1 MLLAQ
6 LFRTIIQCGELTVID
21 GNGRTLRY
29 GDPGS
34 GPRVTIRLHDR
45 RLYWRLP
52 LNPRLAVGEA
62 YVDGTL
68 TVEDGTI
75 YDFLDLMGL
84 NLGNQRINAWER
96 WSAHA
101 AMLWRGVQQANPLGT
116 AQKRIA
122 HHYDMAG
129 ELYEWTLDSDMQYS
143 CAYFPTLGVSLEE
156 AQEAKMRHIAAKL
169 CLEPGQKV
177 LDIGSG
183 WGGMALYLAR
193 NADVEV
199 TGVTLSTEQHKLSR
213 KRVQE
218 AGLANRVGLH
228 LRDYREETGIYDRI
242 VSVGMFEHVGVPHY
256 QEYFDKL
263 AGLLRDDGVALLHT
277 IADRGMPAATNPWMR
292 KYIFPG
298 GHCPSLSEIL
308 PAIERAG
315 LWVTDIEIL
324 RLHYAETLRHWRE
337 RFMANRQRAIE
348 LYGGRF
354 CRMWEFYLASSEM
367 AFRRMGMMVA
377 QIQLT
382 KSVEAA
388 PLTRD
393 YMAQWEQAHAPADAA
408 PAADLGRRLKS
419 VG

>member
-6 LFRTIIQCGELTVID
+6 LFRAIVRRGELTVID
-21 GNGRTLRY
+21 GSGRTRRY

-34 GPRVTIRLHDR
+34 GPSVTIRLHDR
-45 RLYWRLP
+45 GLHWRLP
-52 LNPRLAVGEA
+52 LNPRLAFGEA

-68 TVEDGTI
+68 RVEGGTI

-84 NLGNQRINAWER
+84 NIGNGQINAWDR
-96 WSAHA
+96 WINRMAI
-101 AMLWRGVQQANPLGT
+101 LWRGFQEANPLGE
-116 AQKRIA
+116 AQKHVA
-122 HHYDMAG
+122 HHYDLSA
-129 ELYEWTLDSDMQYS
+129 ELYDLFLGGDRQYS
-143 CAYFPTLGVSLEE
+143 CAYFSTFGVPLEE

-183 WGGMALYLAR
+183 WGGMGLYLAR
-193 NADVEV
+193 HADVEV
-199 TGVTLSTEQHKLSR
+199 TGVTLSTEQHKLSQQR
-213 KRVQE
+213 AND
-218 AGLANRVGLH
+218 AGLDDRVGFH
-228 LRDYREETGIYDRI
+228 LRDYREQTGTYDRI
-242 VSVGMFEHVGVPHY
+242 VSVGMFEHVGMPHY

-263 AGLLRDDGVALLHT
+263 ASLLQDDGVALLHT
-277 IADRGMPAATNPWMR
+277 IADRGIPTATNPWMR

-298 GHCPSLSEIL
+298 GHCPSISEIL

-324 RLHYAETLRHWRE
+324 RLHYAETLRRWRE
-337 RFMANRQRAIE
+337 RFMANQHRVVE
-348 LYGGRF
+348 LYDERF
-354 CRMWEFYLASSEM
+354 CRMWEFYLASCEM

-382 KSVEAA
+382 KSIDAV

-393 YMAQWEQAHAPADAA
+393 YMARWEQAHALAEEASS
-408 PAADLGRRLKS
+408 RRLKS
-419 VG
+419 VS

>member
-6 LFRTIIQCGELTVID
+6 LFRTIVKRGELTVID
-21 GNGRTLRY
+21 GNDRTRRY

-34 GPRVTIRLHDR
+34 GPKVTIRLHDR
-45 RLYWRLP
+45 RLHWRLP

-68 TVEDGTI
+68 TVEGGTV
-75 YDFLDLMGL
+75 YDFLDLIGL
-84 NLGNQRINAWER
+84 NLGNRRINAWER
-96 WSAHA
+96 WVAHA
-101 AMLWRGVQQANPLGT
+101 EMMWRGVQQANPLGK
-116 AQKRIA
+116 AQKHVA
-122 HHYDMAG
+122 HHYDLSG
-129 ELYEWTLDSDMQYS
+129 ELYGLFLDSDLHYS
-143 CAYFPTLGVSLEE
+143 CAYFPTFGVSLEE
-156 AQEAKMRHIAAKL
+156 AQDAKMRHIAAKL

-183 WGGMALYLAR
+183 WGGMAFYLAR
-193 NADVEV
+193 NAEVEV
-199 TGVTLSTEQHKLSR
+199 TGVTLSAEQYKLSR
-213 KRVQE
+213 KRVLE
-218 AGLANRVGLH
+218 AGLAGRVGVH
-228 LRDYREETGIYDRI
+228 FRDYREESGTYDRI

-263 AGLLRDDGVALLHT
+263 ASLLRDDGVALLHT
-277 IADRGMPAATNPWMR
+277 IADHGVPASCNPWIR

-298 GHCPSLSEIL
+298 GYCPSMSDIL

-337 RFMANRQRAIE
+337 RFLANRQRAIE
-348 LYGGRF
+348 LYDERF
-354 CRMWEFYLASSEM
+354 CRMWEFYLAGSEM

-382 KSVEAA
+382 KSIQAA

-393 YMAQWEQAHAPADAA
+393 YMGDWEQAHAPADAA
-408 PAADLGRRLKS
+408 PGTAK

>member
-6 LFRTIIQCGELTVID
+6 LFRTIVKRGELTVID
-21 GNGRTLRY
+21 GSGRTRRY
-29 GDPGS
+29 GDPGR
-34 GPRVTIRLHDR
+34 GPSVTIRLHDR
-45 RLYWRLP
+45 RLHWRLP

-62 YVDGTL
+62 YTDGTL
-68 TVEDGTI
+68 TVEGGTI

-84 NLGNQRINAWER
+84 NLGNRRINAWECWITR
-96 WSAHA
+96 A
-101 AMLWRGVQQANPLGT
+101 AMLWRGVQQANPLGK
-116 AQKRIA
+116 AQQHVA
-122 HHYDMAG
+122 HHYDLSG
-129 ELYEWTLDSDMQYS
+129 ELYELVLDSDLQYS

-169 CLEPGQKV
+169 CLEPGHKV

-213 KRVQE
+213 KRIQE
-218 AGLANRVGLH
+218 AGLADRVGLH
-228 LRDYREETGIYDRI
+228 LRDYREETGTYDRI
-242 VSVGMFEHVGVPHY
+242 VSIGMFEHVGVPHY

-263 AGLLRDDGVALLHT
+263 ASLLRDDGVALLHT
-277 IADRGMPAATNPWMR
+277 IADHGVPESGNPWIR

-298 GHCPSLSEIL
+298 GYCPSLSDIL

-324 RLHYAETLRHWRE
+324 RLHYAETLRYWRQ

-348 LYGGRF
+348 LYDERF
-354 CRMWEFYLASSEM
+354 CRMWEFYLAGSEM

-393 YMAQWEQAHAPADAA
+393 YMAHWEQAHAPADAA
-408 PAADLGRRLKS
+408 PGTALGRLKS
-419 VG
+419 VS